1 VLNLLFSDLRIH
13 CGIKVLEEK
22 TMASPKPRID
32 ERFRLA
38 IEAAPCAMVMV
49 SQEGKIALANA
60 QTEKIFGYSSKEL
73 LGQSIEILVPD
84 SLRDTHQ
91 ELSRSFVRKAQTRQ
105 MARAVQG
112 RRKDGSLFSV
122 EVGLTPIHTPDGT
135 WVLSSIEDVSERE
148 RAQARLRESEER
160 FQNLADTSPMLI
172 WMSGPDKL
180 CTFFNKG
187 WLEFTGRTME
197 QEVGHGWAEGVHP
210 EDLERCMAMY
220 ESAFDDRREFQM
232 EYRLLRKDGE
242 YRWILDSGIPRF
254 GPGDTFGGYIG
265 SCTDISDLKHAQ
277 EVTIAKHMLQSLG
290 VLARGLAHD
299 FSNMQS
305 GIIFLSEVILESP
318 ALDSSLAEEV
328 REIRKIA
335 LHGSEIVHELMV
347 YAKGQDDGIEEVDIS
362 MLVEEMR
369 EILRL
374 SIPRSVLLETHLDSD
389 GGSVLANPSHIRQVL
404 LSLVVN
410 ASEAISEKGAVIDIS
425 TSLVKAALG
434 TGKPTLPKV
443 NCVRLAVSHT
453 SNRVGQDTFGSAR
466 KAAPGL
472 DLPAVEAI
480 TVRYGGVL
488 SVINSPGK
496 GMQFEVLFPCERRSA
511 A

>member
-1 VLNLLFSDLRIH
+1 
-13 CGIKVLEEK
+13 
-22 TMASPKPRID
+22 MASPTQRID

-38 IEAAPCAMVMV
+38 IEAAPCAMVLV
-49 SQEGKIALANA
+49 NHEGKITLANA
-60 QTEKIFGYSSKEL
+60 QTERIFGYSSDEL
-73 LGQSIEILVPD
+73 VGQSIEILVPD
-84 SLRDTHQ
+84 SLHEAHQ
-91 ELSRSFVRKAQTRQ
+91 DLSRSFVQQARTRL
-105 MARAVQG
+105 AALDVRG

-122 EVGLTPIHTPDGT
+122 EIGLTAIQTPEGT

-148 RAQARLRESEER
+148 RTQARLRESEER
-160 FQNLADTSPMLI
+160 FRNLADTSPMLI

-187 WLEFTGRTME
+187 WLEFTGRTLE
-197 QEVGHGWAEGVHP
+197 QEMGNGWAEGIHS
-210 EDLERCMAMY
+210 EDMERCLTIY
-220 ESAFDDRREFQM
+220 ETSFDNRKEFQM
-232 EYRLLRKDGE
+232 EYRLRRKDGE
-242 YRWILDSGIPRF
+242 YRWVLDSGVPRF
-254 GPGDTFGGYIG
+254 GPGDAFTGYVG
-265 SCTDISDLKHAQ
+265 SCTDISDLKQAQ

-318 ALDSSLAEEV
+318 VLDSSLAEEV

-335 LHGSEIVHELMV
+335 MHGSEIVHELMV
-347 YAKGQDDGIEEVDIS
+347 YAKGQDDAVEQVDIS

-374 SIPRSVLLETHLDSD
+374 SIPKYLLVQTHLDAD
-389 GGSVLANPSHIRQVL
+389 GSSVLANPSHIRQIL
-404 LSLVVN
+404 MTLVVN

-425 TSLVKAALG
+425 TSLVKAALPSG
-434 TGKPTLPKV
+434 RPTSPQS
-443 NCVRLAVSHT
+443 NCLRLAVSHT
-453 SNRVGQDTFGSAR
+453 RNKMMSNSPFRSAR

-480 TVRYGGVL
+480 IIRYGGVL
-488 SVINSPGK
+488 NVIGSPSE
-496 GMQFEVLFPCERRSA
+496 GMRFEVLFPCEHQSA